1 MLPCVLRQNMAV
13 PTFVTQGNY
22 VYLCDVM
29 TAQPVTR
36 KPGSVVA
43 VSPRNSRDYFQLLA
57 FLWSTVAR
65 LHAEHKAAWV
75 IE

>member
-1 MLPCVLRQNMAV
+1 MLRQNMAV
-13 PTFVTQGNY
+13 PRFVTQGNY

-43 VSPRNSRDYFQLLA
+43 VSPPKQSGLFPVISFSVVDSRSA
-57 FLWSTVAR
+57 AR
-65 LHAEHKAAWV
+65 
-75 IE
+75 